1 MRSFLRGLFSESPE
15 SPSMT
20 RFALA
25 VALSLVC
32 LVVIRWALT
41 GADIPHGV
49 GSLLEVTLATA
60 ASAKVVQKFA
70 EQPRE

>member
-1 MRSFLRGLFSESPE
+1 MKAFLRGLLSDAPD

-20 RFALA
+20 RFSLA

-32 LVVIRWALT
+32 LVVARWSLT

-49 GSLLEVTLATA
+49 GTLLEVTLATA

-70 EQPRE
+70 EKP